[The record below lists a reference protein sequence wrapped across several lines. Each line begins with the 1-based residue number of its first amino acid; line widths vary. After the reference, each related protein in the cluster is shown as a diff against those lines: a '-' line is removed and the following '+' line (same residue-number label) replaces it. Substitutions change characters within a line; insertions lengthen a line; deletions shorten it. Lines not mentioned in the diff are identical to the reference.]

1 MLGRAM
7 DGELEEVRGQR
18 YYIGDSIEHMIL
30 EESYDVSDWDVA
42 LRHDDNPYPHPLAL
56 GKWNANVL
64 RFVEGEPTVEILDGW
79 EPVYQ
84 EGDYWDRWSLDGLS
98 VLRYYN
104 SAEDTYRNNTI
115 ELTRDDFA
123 TERDIRVG
131 SSRDEV
137 MAAYPE
143 AVENN
148 YWGRYP
154 DDLPLCWYADPE
166 ADLGPDILGP
176 AILFFFEN
184 DKVSKIILND
194 MFN

>member
-1 MLGRAM
+1 VLGRAM

-56 GKWNANVL
+56 GKWNENVL

-154 DDLPLCWYADPE
+154 DGLPLCWYADPE